1 MLLLGLD
8 ESRGFAPVAVDA
20 AKLASDLASACADQL
35 EPPIRAEIDIVEV
48 DGSPVVV
55 AVIDDLPTGR
65 KPCYLKSRG
74 MERGAFLRTHD
85 GDRVLGTYEIHVL
98 VSSHSQPLDELLVV
112 PGATI
117 DDLEDG
123 LVTALTRRLRAT
135 RGRLF
140 SRATDD
146 EILRLLGVTSDAPN
160 GPSVTLAGLLTLGRY
175 PQQFFPQL
183 DVTFVAYPTITGE
196 PLADGTRFLDNQSMD
211 GPIPTMVDDTLAAVR
226 RNMKRRSIVV
236 GLGRQ
241 DRWEYPEEAV
251 REVVA
256 NALMRRDYHPLTHGT
271 QVRVA
276 LYPDRLEVASPG
288 GLFGPIARE
297 DLLAEPISSSRNAR
311 LDKLLEDV
319 EIEGTG
325 RTVCEKRGSGLIAA
339 AAALRGVGIE
349 PPELIDVVREFRVV
363 IRNHGLLDDTGLA
376 WLATIDT
383 ADLNDRQCLGLA
395 FPPPPRQ
402 DHEPAVPHHHRMR
415 RPYRHPR
422 AHGTPATSG
431 NSPTE
436 EPDEHKRARRWLHPK
451 FLFRAM
457 TVPAVGFIWLLIGRT
472 LRWCDID
479 LVNATA
485 RIEQSM
491 CATRSARGCRH
502 QGHQD

>member
-1 MLLLGLD
+1 M
-8 ESRGFAPVAVDA
+8 
-20 AKLASDLASACADQL
+20 
-35 EPPIRAEIDIVEV
+35 
-48 DGSPVVV
+48 VV

-65 KPCYLKSRG
+65 KPCYVKSRG

-236 GLGRQ
+236 GLGRE
-241 DRWEYPEEAV
+241 DRWE
-251 REVVA
+251 
-256 NALMRRDYHPLTHGT
+256 
-271 QVRVA
+271 
-276 LYPDRLEVASPG
+276 
-288 GLFGPIARE
+288 
-297 DLLAEPISSSRNAR
+297 
-311 LDKLLEDV
+311 
-319 EIEGTG
+319 
-325 RTVCEKRGSGLIAA
+325 
-339 AAALRGVGIE
+339 
-349 PPELIDVVREFRVV
+349 
-363 IRNHGLLDDTGLA
+363 
-376 WLATIDT
+376 
-383 ADLNDRQCLGLA
+383 
-395 FPPPPRQ
+395 
-402 DHEPAVPHHHRMR
+402 
-415 RPYRHPR
+415 
-422 AHGTPATSG
+422 
-431 NSPTE
+431 
-436 EPDEHKRARRWLHPK
+436 
-451 FLFRAM
+451 
-457 TVPAVGFIWLLIGRT
+457 
-472 LRWCDID
+472 
-479 LVNATA
+479 
-485 RIEQSM
+485 
-491 CATRSARGCRH
+491 
-502 QGHQD
+502 